1 MQQSGRLETDI
12 VLLGAGHA
20 HVEVLRRFALKP
32 EPGVRLTLISPEPEI
47 PYSAMLPGLIRGDY
61 SFDQAHI
68 DLAPLAAMARARLIL
83 AEATTF
89 DPRTRIVFI
98 PGRPAVAFDI
108 LSIDI
113 GGLSA
118 MPDQEGIGVKPIER
132 FLAQLEQLVT
142 RLPDGAR
149 LAVIGGPGGAE
160 LALALARRFA
170 GRLRLTLVS
179 AVPDPVPRA
188 PASVQRA
195 VRQALVEAGV
205 ELVFAVT
212 ASFLR
217 GGRLGLSDGSSIDAD
232 AAIWAN
238 GAVGPPMLAAS
249 GVSCDEAGCI
259 HVSRSLRSVSHDF
272 IFAAGDC
279 ASVEGAQRPKSDVGA
294 ASAGATLAGNLRRAI
309 RRKQLRPWRR
319 RQDVLAILGL
329 GEGRAVAWC
338 GGLAVQGHLIW
349 RLKDHIDRA
358 WMRKHTD
365 MRMPPDPDD
374 AVRHGNLDANVGA
387 HSLPAVPHDHGPDLM
402 NGSDDASVV
411 KPPPGKL
418 LVQSIEHLRAFLDDP
433 YVFGQIAA
441 AHALSD
447 IHAMGAEPWTAMAT
461 ASVSHASPARMRSDL
476 AAMLEGATSMLRG
489 DGCSL
494 VGRHCSG
501 AEDVALGF
509 SVTGLVSPD
518 AILRKSG
525 LRPGDRLILTK
536 PLGTGIILAAHQ
548 RGEARSQWLLAAIA
562 SMQTTNAVAA
572 RAIRGFAPRATTRVT
587 GFGLAGQLTEMLN
600 ASRSAAA
607 LWQEAIPALPGALAL
622 ARRGIE
628 SPLAEPNRQWIGRM
642 PNAELLVDPQTSGGL
657 LVGVPATRSAGCL
670 AALRDAGVDAAEI
683 GEVEP
688 LREGHAPL
696 RLS

>member
-1 MQQSGRLETDI
+1 MQQSGRVETDI

-32 EPGVRLTLISPEPEI
+32 EPGVRLTVISPEPET
-47 PYSAMLPGLIRGDY
+47 PYSAMLLGLIRGDY

-68 DLAPLAAMARARLIL
+68 DLTPLAAMARARLIL
-83 AEATTF
+83 AEATAF
-89 DPRTRIVFI
+89 DPQTRTVII

-113 GGLSA
+113 GGLSDR
-118 MPDQEGIGVKPIER
+118 PDHQGIGVKPTGR
-132 FLAQLEQLVT
+132 FLAELEQLVMS
-142 RLPDGAR
+142 LPAGAR
-149 LAVIGGPGGAE
+149 IAVIGGGPTDSE
-160 LALALARRFA
+160 LALALARRLA
-170 GRLRLTLVS
+170 GHLRLTLVS
-179 AVPDPVPRA
+179 TAPDAAPGA
-188 PASVQRA
+188 PASVHRV

-217 GGRLGLSDGSSIDAD
+217 NGRLGLSDGSSIDAD
-232 AAIWAN
+232 AAIWAT
-238 GAVGPPMLAAS
+238 GVLGPPILAAS

-259 HVSRSLRSVSHDF
+259 RVSRTLRSVSHDF

-279 ASVEGAQRPKSDVGA
+279 ASVEEAHRPNPD
-294 ASAGATLAGNLRRAI
+294 AGATRAGAALAGNLRRAV
-309 RRKQLRPWRR
+309 RGRQLRPWRR
-319 RQDVLAILGL
+319 QKDPLAILGL
-329 GEGRAVAWC
+329 GDGRAVAWC
-338 GGLAVQGHLIW
+338 GPIAIQGHLIW
-349 RLKDHIDRA
+349 RLKDQLDRT
-358 WMRKHTD
+358 WMRKYTD
-365 MRMPPDPDD
+365 MRMPADPDD
-374 AVRHGNLDANVGA
+374 AVRYGGLDTKAGIL
-387 HSLPAVPHDHGPDLM
+387 SAVPRDQGPDLM
-402 NGSDDASVV
+402 NGLDDASVI
-411 KPPPGKL
+411 KPPSGKL
-418 LVQSIEHLRAFLDDP
+418 LVQSVEHLQAFLDDP

-447 IHAMGAEPWTAMAT
+447 IHAMGAEPWTAITT
-461 ASVSHASPARMRSDL
+461 ASVPYGPPGKMRSDL
-476 AAMLEGATSMLRG
+476 AAMLAGATSVLRG

-494 VGRHCSG
+494 VGRRCSE
-501 AEDVALGF
+501 AEEVALGF
-509 SVTGLVSPD
+509 SVTGLVSPE

-548 RGEARSQWLLAAIA
+548 RGKARSQWLLAATA
-562 SMQTTNAVAA
+562 SMQMTNAVAV
-572 RAIRGFAPRATTRVT
+572 RVIWEFAPRAATDVT
-587 GFGLAGQLTEMLN
+587 GLGLAGHLTEMLD

-628 SPLAEPNRQWIGRM
+628 SPLAELNRQWVGRM

-657 LVGVPATRSAGCL
+657 LVGVPAARAAGCL

-688 LREGHAPL
+688 LREGYSPI
-696 RLS
+696 RLT